1 MAAKSTIWGDD
12 IEKTGKTSWFGK
24 LGKYLSYIYL
34 LCSRPLHKE
43 TVSNFFRTSYIR
55 LLSVERRDITL
66 HGSIST
72 NQLLRNFPGISRSE
86 PGLSCAIIRP
96 GKDPA

>member
-1 MAAKSTIWGDD
+1 MAAKSTIWGNG

-55 LLSVERRDITL
+55 LLSVEVRDITL

-72 NQLLRNFPGISRSE
+72 KLTPVQFPWY
-86 PGLSCAIIRP
+86 
-96 GKDPA
+96 

>member
-55 LLSVERRDITL
+55 LLSVEVRDITL

-72 NQLLRNFPGISRSE
+72 KLTPVQFPWYQ
-86 PGLSCAIIRP
+86 PV
-96 GKDPA
+96 